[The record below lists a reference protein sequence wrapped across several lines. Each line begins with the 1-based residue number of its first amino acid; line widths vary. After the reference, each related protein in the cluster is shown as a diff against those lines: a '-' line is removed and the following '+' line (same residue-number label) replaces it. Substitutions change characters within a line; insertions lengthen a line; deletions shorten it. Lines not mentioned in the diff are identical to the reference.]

1 MSDSHPPYGGPSD
14 PNAGQPWGP
23 PPGQPAPG
31 QPISGQPWG
40 PPGQPISGQPDPYGY
55 GHQQGYPPPP
65 QFAAPVP
72 PPKKN
77 RGLIIGLGV
86 GAATVALLALCGV
99 GVGVLV
105 AAGDDDEPAPPVA
118 TAPAPGGGET
128 EPGATPSTSAPAPGG
143 DDAPQNN
150 NAVTARY
157 SSDFEAVCEGSPILN
172 AKAYSAPAGSKA
184 YTFYNSVER
193 PSSWLL
199 RSTGYG
205 KSYYAKSDEFDEV
218 SVVGCLK
225 FVEGSEGT
233 GRKCQL
239 KDSSDKVVSVDYVSS
254 RYQLTFYA
262 AKTAQKIGD
271 GGTINAPAVRC
282 PSFVTYNKN
291 TMKAYASPDTG
302 AIEAA
307 LDKFLG

>member
-23 PPGQPAPG
+23 PPGQPV
-31 QPISGQPWG
+31 SGQPWG
-40 PPGQPISGQPDPYGY
+40 QPPGQPISGQPDPYGY
-55 GHQQGYPPPP
+55 GQPGYQQQPGYPAP
-65 QFAAPVP
+65 QFAAPVQ

-77 RGLIIGLGV
+77 RGLMIGLGV

-99 GVGVLV
+99 GVGVIV
-105 AAGDDDEPAPPVA
+105 ANGDDDDPTPPVA
-118 TAPAPGGGET
+118 TTSDPGGNT
-128 EPGATPSTSAPAPGG
+128 DPSASPSTEQTPG
-143 DDAPQNN
+143 DDTPNNN

-172 AKAYSAPAGSKA
+172 AKAYSTPSGSKA
-184 YTFYNSVER
+184 YTFYNSVDR
-193 PSSWLL
+193 PSNWML
-199 RSTGYG
+199 RSAGYG

-225 FVEGSEGT
+225 YQEGSEGA

-239 KDSSDKVVSVDYVSS
+239 KDSSDKIITIDYVSS
-254 RYQLTFYA
+254 RYTLTFYA
-262 AKTAQKIGD
+262 AKTAQKVGD

-282 PSFVTYNKN
+282 PSFVTYSKS

>member
-14 PNAGQPWGP
+14 PNAGQPWGQ
-23 PPGQPAPG
+23 PPGQPV
-31 QPISGQPWG
+31 SGQPWG
-40 PPGQPISGQPDPYGY
+40 QPPGQPISGQPDPYGY
-55 GHQQGYPPPP
+55 GQPGYQQQPGFPPP
-65 QFAAPVP
+65 QFATPVQ

-77 RGLIIGLGV
+77 RGLMIGLGV

-99 GVGVLV
+99 GVGVIV
-105 AAGDDDEPAPPVA
+105 ASGDDDPEPPPVA
-118 TAPAPGGGET
+118 TTSAPGGT
-128 EPGATPSTSAPAPGG
+128 DPSTAPSTEQTP
-143 DDAPQNN
+143 DDEPNNN

-157 SSDFEAVCEGSPILN
+157 SSDFESVCEGSPILN
-172 AKAYSAPAGSKA
+172 AKDYSTPSGSKA
-184 YTFYNSVER
+184 YTFYNSVDR
-193 PSSWLL
+193 PDNWML
-199 RSTGYG
+199 RSAGYG
-205 KSYYAKSDEFDEV
+205 KSYYAKSDEFEDV

-225 FVEGSEGT
+225 YQEGSEGA

-239 KDSSDKVVSVDYVSS
+239 KDSDDKIITIDYVSS
-254 RYQLTFYA
+254 RYTLTFYA

-282 PSFVTYNKN
+282 PSFVTYNKS
-291 TMKAYASPDTG
+291 TMKSYASPDTG

>member
-23 PPGQPAPG
+23 PPGQPV
-31 QPISGQPWG
+31 SGQPWG
-40 PPGQPISGQPDPYGY
+40 PPPGQPISGQPDPYGGY
-55 GHQQGYPPPP
+55 GQPGYQQQPGYAPP
-65 QFAAPVP
+65 QYAAPVQ

-77 RGLIIGLGV
+77 RGLMIGLGV

-99 GVGVLV
+99 GVGVIV
-105 AAGDDDEPAPPVA
+105 ANGDDDDPTPPPIA
-118 TAPAPGGGET
+118 T
-128 EPGATPSTSAPAPGG
+128 SSAPGG
-143 DDAPQNN
+143 DTNPSTAPSPSESQDDVPNNN

-157 SSDFEAVCEGSPILN
+157 SSDFDAVCAGNPVLN
-172 AKAYSAPAGSKA
+172 AAAYSAPAGSKA
-184 YTFYNSVER
+184 YTFYNSPTRLE
-193 PSSWLL
+193 SWSL

-205 KSYYAKSDEFDEV
+205 KSYYAKSDEFEKV

-225 FVEGSEGT
+225 YQDGSEGE

-239 KDSSDKVVSVDYVSS
+239 KDSDDKIITVDYVSS
-254 RYQLTFYA
+254 RYTLTFYA

-282 PSFVTYNKN
+282 PSFVTYNKA
-291 TMKAYASPDTG
+291 TMKAYASPDSG

-307 LDKFLG
+307 MDKFLG

>member
-14 PNAGQPWGP
+14 PNAGQPWGQPPGPPVSGQPWGP
-23 PPGQPAPG
+23 PPGHHMPG
-31 QPISGQPWG
+31 QPISGQPMSG
-40 PPGQPISGQPDPYGY
+40 HPGDPYGY
-55 GHQQGYPPPP
+55 QQPGYPP
-65 QFAAPVP
+65 QFATPVP

-77 RGLIIGLGV
+77 KGLMIGLAV
-86 GAATVALLALCGV
+86 GAATVVLLALCGV

-105 AAGDDDEPAPPVA
+105 AGGDEEDPPIA
-118 TAPAPGGGET
+118 NPPTA
-128 EPGATPSTSAPAPGG
+128 TSAPQVDPSTTTAAPSEGPP
-143 DDAPQNN
+143 ANN

-184 YTFYNSVER
+184 YTFFNSVDR

-199 RSTGYG
+199 RSAGYG
-205 KSYYAKSDEFDEV
+205 KSYYAKSDEYTNV

-225 FVEGSEGT
+225 YVEGSEGT

-239 KDSSDKVVSVDYVSS
+239 KDSSDKVVTIDYVSS
-254 RYQLTFYA
+254 RYTLTFYA
-262 AKTAQKIGD
+262 AKTAQKVGD

-282 PSFVTYNKN
+282 PSFVTYNKT
-291 TMKAYASPDTG
+291 TMKSYASPDTG

>member
-23 PPGQPAPG
+23 PPGQPV
-31 QPISGQPWG
+31 SGQPWG
-40 PPGQPISGQPDPYGY
+40 PPPGPPISGQPDPYGY
-55 GHQQGYPPPP
+55 GQQQPGYPPPP
-65 QFAAPVP
+65 QFPGQPQYAGPVQ

-77 RGLIIGLGV
+77 RGLMIGLGV

-99 GVGVLV
+99 GVGLIV
-105 AAGDDDEPAPPVA
+105 ASDDDDPPAPPIA
-118 TAPAPGGGET
+118 TGPAQTTDPGTAPSAT
-128 EPGATPSTSAPAPGG
+128 STPS
-143 DDAPQNN
+143 DDDTPQNN

-157 SSDFEAVCEGSPILN
+157 SSDFEAVCEGNPILN
-172 AKAYSAPAGSKA
+172 AKTYTTPAGSKA
-184 YTFYNSVER
+184 YTFYNSVDR
-193 PSSWLL
+193 PGNWLL
-199 RSTGYG
+199 RSAGYG

-225 FVEGSEGT
+225 YVEGSEGT
-233 GRKCQL
+233 GKKCQL
-239 KDSSDKVVSVDYVSS
+239 KDSSDKIITIDYVSS

-262 AKTAQKIGD
+262 AKTAQKVGD

>member
-23 PPGQPAPG
+23 PPGPPPGGQPWGPPPGQPFPG
-31 QPISGQPWG
+31 QPISGQP
-40 PPGQPISGQPDPYGY
+40 ISGHPGDPYGY
-55 GHQQGYPPPP
+55 PPQPGYPP
-65 QFAAPVP
+65 QFATPV

-77 RGLIIGLGV
+77 RGLMIGLAV
-86 GAATVALLALCGV
+86 GAATVVLLALCGV

-105 AAGDDDEPAPPVA
+105 AGNDEDDPTPPIA
-118 TAPAPGGGET
+118 Q
-128 EPGATPSTSAPAPGG
+128 TSAPVDPGTEPPATTAPPADPG
-143 DDAPQNN
+143 PNNN

-172 AKAYSAPAGSKA
+172 SAAYTTPKDAKA
-184 YTFYNSVER
+184 YTFFNSVDR
-193 PSSWLL
+193 PTSWLS

-205 KSYYAKSDEFDEV
+205 KSYYAKTDEYDEV

-225 FVEGSEGT
+225 YVEGSEGA

-239 KDSSDKVVSVDYVSS
+239 KDSSDKIVTVDYVSS
-254 RYQLTFYA
+254 RYTLTFYS
-262 AKTAQKIGD
+262 AKTAQKIAD

-282 PSFVTYNKN
+282 PSFVTYNKA

-307 LDKFLG
+307 LDKFFG